1 MRQDEW
7 RAQLRILDKRSNGCP
22 AISDPFGCW
31 VTPDKRSTP
40 LPLELS
46 LLTINFPTTMAQRML
61 GEQPDMA
68 ELSRHFSGIAVQ
80 VERFNNLPAF
90 ADGDRIVQA
99 MQDMT
104 QQIRAEIQNVRAEI
118 LRDVRTEIQSV
129 RGTLQAY
136 DANASARL
144 INNHKVRAPTHEIEP
159 LVDVRNGAAIP
170 HFPETIN
177 QLMDL
182 ERMSLVPF

>member
-1 MRQDEW
+1 
-7 RAQLRILDKRSNGCP
+7 
-22 AISDPFGCW
+22 
-31 VTPDKRSTP
+31 
-40 LPLELS
+40 
-46 LLTINFPTTMAQRML
+46 MAQRML

>member
-1 MRQDEW
+1 
-7 RAQLRILDKRSNGCP
+7 
-22 AISDPFGCW
+22 
-31 VTPDKRSTP
+31 
-40 LPLELS
+40 
-46 LLTINFPTTMAQRML
+46 ML

-104 QQIRAEIQNVRAEI
+104 QQIRAEIQNVRAEILRDVRTEIQNVRAEI